1 MKMETLNIKVG
12 GMTCG
17 GCVRSVTNILT
28 ALPGMEKAEVDLAKA
43 MATVTFDPAKLDR
56 NAITDAVES
65 AGYEAE

>member
-1 MKMETLNIKVG
+1 METLNITVG

-43 MATVTFDPAKLDR
+43 TATVTFDPAKLDR
-56 NAITDAVES
+56 DAITDAIVS